1 MNLVLLGAPGAGKGT
16 VAQELVAE
24 FGVAHIS
31 TGDLLRAAVKGGT
44 ELGIQAKK
52 YMDAG
57 ELVPDQLV
65 IDLVKERLA
74 ADDAQQGFILD
85 GFPRN
90 TAQAVTL
97 DSELSAM
104 GREIDCALLVD
115 VAPEVIIDRLSSRR
129 TCRACGYTGTAADA
143 TCPKCAG
150 EMYQRDDDK
159 PETIAVDFDE
169 QPAMIKIKSATQ
181 IEQMKKAGALSK
193 MALRHVGAMVRP
205 GVSTFELDQLAEQI
219 IRMHGGTPAFKGYGG
234 FPGTICA
241 SINDAVVHGIPNP
254 DMILRD
260 GDIISIDTG
269 AVVDGWVGDN
279 AWTFFVGTP
288 TPEAKALCEVTRD
301 CLKAAIE
308 QAVPGNHI
316 GDVGY
321 AVQSLAES
329 HGYGVLR
336 DYVGHGIGR
345 VMHEDP
351 NVPNYGKK
359 GRGVRL
365 QAGMVIAIEPM
376 VTMGSN
382 HVSTGSDGWIVTT
395 NDHLPAAHYENTV
408 AITNDGP
415 VIITTDAQGAW
426 CSLQGGEM

>member
-1 MNLVLLGAPGAGKGT
+1 MKVFLKTEDEIELMRKANQLVSQTLTELAKRIKPGVTTLYLDK
-16 VAQELVAE
+16 VAE
-24 FGVAHIS
+24 EFIRDHGAIP
-31 TGDLLRAAVKGGT
+31 TFKNFPNPYGD
-44 ELGIQAKK
+44 
-52 YMDAG
+52 
-57 ELVPDQLV
+57 P
-65 IDLVKERLA
+65 
-74 ADDAQQGFILD
+74 
-85 GFPRN
+85 FP
-90 TAQAVTL
+90 
-97 DSELSAM
+97 
-104 GREIDCALLVD
+104 
-115 VAPEVIIDRLSSRR
+115 
-129 TCRACGYTGTAADA
+129 
-143 TCPKCAG
+143 
-150 EMYQRDDDK
+150 
-159 PETIAVDFDE
+159 
-169 QPAMIKIKSATQ
+169 
-181 IEQMKKAGALSK
+181 
-193 MALRHVGAMVRP
+193 
-205 GVSTFELDQLAEQI
+205 
-219 IRMHGGTPAFKGYGG
+219 
-234 FPGTICA
+234 A
-241 SINDAVVHGIPNP
+241 SICTSVNDIVVHGIPSE
-254 DMILRD
+254 DTVLKD

-395 NDHLPAAHYENTV
+395 NDYLPAAHYENTV

-415 VIITTDAQGAW
+415 VILTTDAQGAW